1 MKIPLLLLLTGLL
14 TVQPSCTS
22 TEQPTALDLA
32 AVPLIPQPTSV
43 TATGSSFR
51 LTPETMIY
59 TDGSSDE
66 LTKIG
71 QHLTD
76 YLRPATGFQLPVEA
90 TDAPPEV
97 GHIYLTLADDNDLG
111 EEGYELTVTEE
122 QIQLTAARPV
132 GLFWGLQ
139 TLRQLLPAAI
149 EGSTPQTEPWEIA
162 TGTIRDVPTYAYRG
176 AMLDVA
182 RHFFGP
188 DDVKQ
193 YIDYLVRYKMN
204 ALHLHLTDDQGWRIE
219 IKSWPKLTTVGG
231 STAVGGGAGGYY
243 TQEQYADL
251 VQYAQDRHVLIVPE
265 IDVPGHTNAA
275 LAAYPEL
282 NCDGLAPELYTG
294 TEVGFSTLCTDK
306 EVTYQFINDVFG
318 ELAALTPGPYLH
330 IGGDESHA
338 TAPEDYVPFV
348 NRVQEIVQSHG
359 KQVIGW
365 DEIATATLVPNAVA
379 QYWDKAENAQAAV
392 EQGAKVLISPAS
404 RSYLDM
410 QYDSTTELGLHWAG
424 YVEVQQSYDW
434 DPATLV
440 EGITKED
447 ILGIE
452 APLWT
457 ETITTMD
464 ELEYMVFPRLLG
476 LAEIGW
482 SPPSVRDWNTYK
494 VRLGKQQDRL
504 DAMGINYYP
513 SPTVPWTSGLADSG
527 ARYQRTTFTPPYAFT
542 AGIEGPA
549 ADQKGSL

>member
-1 MKIPLLLLLTGLL
+1 MQKRLLIIFSSLLFVLL
-14 TVQPSCTS
+14 IGCTA

-32 AVPLIPQPTSV
+32 VVPLIPQPVSV
-43 TATGSSFR
+43 TASGSSFR
-51 LTPETMIY
+51 LTPETVIY
-59 TDGSSDE
+59 TDGTSDE

-71 QHLTD
+71 EHLTD

-90 TDAPPEV
+90 TDAPPEA
-97 GHIYLTLADDNDLG
+97 GHVYLVLADDDELG
-111 EEGYELTVTEE
+111 EEGYELTVTED
-122 QIQLTAARPV
+122 QIRLTAAQPA

-149 EGSTPQTEPWEIA
+149 EGDSPSTGPWEIA

-182 RHFFGP
+182 RHFFAP
-188 DDVKQ
+188 DGVKQ

-219 IKSWPKLTTVGG
+219 IKSWPKLASYGG

-282 NCDGLAPELYTG
+282 NCDGKAPELYTG

-306 EVTYQFINDVFG
+306 EVAVQFINDVFG

-348 NRVQEIVQSHG
+348 NRVQKIVQSHG
-359 KQVIGW
+359 KRVIGW
-365 DEIATATLVPNAVA
+365 DEVATATLVPNAVA
-379 QYWDKAENAQAAV
+379 QYWDAPENALAAV
-392 EQGAKVLISPAS
+392 EQGGRLIISPAN

-440 EGITKED
+440 EGISEEN

-457 ETITTMD
+457 ETITTLD

-476 LAEIGW
+476 LAEVGW
-482 SPPSVRDWNTYK
+482 SPKEVRSWDNYRE
-494 VRLGKQQDRL
+494 RLGKHALRL
-504 DAMGINYYP
+504 KAMDINYYA
-513 SPTVPWTSGLADSG
+513 SLQVPWAD
-527 ARYQRTTFTPPYAFT
+527 
-542 AGIEGPA
+542 
-549 ADQKGSL
+549 